1 MVVEIA
7 LPPLIDDQKT
17 YPNNDPVGYY
27 VCIITALIFTHL
39 NLLGV
44 LYVFYWT
51 FIYQRKVKS
60 LSMSLKVPF
69 YIACSNF
76 LLLTDVFPQ
85 VYRLTI
91 YRELWP
97 GLACEVFGAFI
108 FLFMLLN
115 ILLVVAVSINT
126 YIRICLKKNPSLG
139 RYDWKLLL
147 TVLIISLAIAATDQK
162 LLNGQRQITIRAHV
176 SKKIAGY
183 ILIFILQWIPTLP
196 RYLYKIY
203 SPDAPTW
210 AFILIK
216 AFKDI
221 TNSSSMEG
229 SDTTTNNSTP

>member
-1 MVVEIA
+1 
-7 LPPLIDDQKT
+7 
-17 YPNNDPVGYY
+17 
-27 VCIITALIFTHL
+27 
-39 NLLGV
+39 
-44 LYVFYWT
+44 
-51 FIYQRKVKS
+51 
-60 LSMSLKVPF
+60 MSLKVPF

-147 TVLIISLAIAATDQK
+147 TVLIISLAIAATEELAEYFDQ
-162 LLNGQRQITIRAHV
+162 LALQIQQLNEGCEVIGNVLRNWQNVFNFVQPENITAQNY
-176 SKKIAGY
+176 SKITLKKSDSFNND
-183 ILIFILQWIPTLP
+183 IF
-196 RYLYKIY
+196 
-203 SPDAPTW
+203 
-210 AFILIK
+210 
-216 AFKDI
+216 
-221 TNSSSMEG
+221 NV
-229 SDTTTNNSTP
+229 